1 MAMRLRAKIGLAV
14 AGVVGVLALAAA
26 AAPYLLDVEQFKP
39 ALVKAVK
46 DATGRELVIEGPM
59 KLSMFPRPQIS
70 ARQVRFANAAGS
82 IGAQMVDVSWV
93 GASPS
98 WPALM
103 RGDFEIGRLTLARP
117 KIVLETDAQGRPNW
131 EFAPGAAAA
140 QPAGAP
146 STGLHLAIG
155 RLRIV
160 DGTVSYTDPQT
171 GKTLKAEKVDLTA
184 SVQSFQG
191 PLAMKGSATVNDVPL
206 ALEFSMGAPLKGG
219 HDVVLKL
226 KVDSGTLDF
235 SGRASSIGP
244 DAEVGGVLSVATG
257 KLTDF
262 IAAVLRAVGEAQPT
276 FDASVVG
283 QFTFDGGVEYSPRR
297 LALNDFKMSAGGDT
311 ATGTLALTPGTVPLL
326 TGRLSLPKLNLEKW
340 LAMLEQPRLLAPRP
354 AATKRPPDA
363 PELAATPAF
372 NVNLALEAAE
382 VVYRKGTIRD
392 VSLGF
397 DVHRGALAVSRVRA
411 ILPGGMVLSATSAVT
426 GGPAQP
432 VASGEF
438 LVIGPRLRE
447 TLTWLE
453 IDVAG
458 VPAERLQTFEARGR
472 MVSSAGQVQVS
483 DATFAIDGIPGT
495 GALAVTL
502 GARPSVMA
510 QIDFKQFDLD
520 AYVPTERVTAATVP
534 LPAAPAIQPGD
545 APVKPAT
552 APAFG
557 LKAKVARLIYRGEPL
572 KGVEADI
579 AVQGNLLKLN
589 TLKIADLLGAKGDLR
604 GSVADFGTVPRF
616 DLAFNATMSDTDRL
630 LDYAGLPK
638 FVNGAIG
645 AATASGEVAGTI
657 GKLAVRNVAV
667 TMLGATASAAGSVV
681 LGPDFR
687 FDFARFSLQAADAS
701 RLVSVASG
709 SPQSGL
715 GALSATG
722 TFKGDPAR
730 VLFEGDLVA
739 LGSEMTGT
747 IDIKLAARPVVTATV
762 RVPGTI
768 DFDQWLGVSAA
779 PVPTTVSRPRP
790 DTAPPVVAPP
800 LPGGAPRTATAKPI
814 DLAGFRAFDAELTLF
829 TRSIVVS
836 SLRVNYGDLSA
847 TLKNGVVKVSKLT
860 GQFFAGAVDFTGTID
875 ASKATLA
882 LDFQGSL
889 QGIHLGEML
898 QGAAG
903 TNAFGNDNL
912 TVAIDGKVSI
922 MDIELNGRGNSPEEI
937 RDSLVGRGQLTGN
950 FYPAV
955 TKGSLS
961 FASFATGVGSIF
973 STEMGFNSAVLQG
986 FINNQNTISGEL
998 TLADGVLVLD
1008 KHAVHGQ
1015 NAQAT
1020 ITSHTNLLWATT
1032 DTTIV
1037 LDVGANGLADYVMT
1051 VKGPV
1056 SSPTMSTRSGSG
1068 R

>member
-1 MAMRLRAKIGLAV
+1 MTMRLRAKIGLAV
-14 AGVVGVLALAAA
+14 AAVVGVLGLAAA
-26 AAPYLLDVEQFKP
+26 AAPYLVDVEQFKP

-311 ATGTLALTPGTVPLL
+311 ATGTLALTPGMVPTL

-354 AATKRPPDA
+354 AATKRPPGA
-363 PELAATPAF
+363 PEPAATPAF

-397 DVHRGALAVSRVRA
+397 DVHKGALAVSRVRA

-432 VASGEF
+432 VASVGDGADRLQAVRSRRLCADGARHRDHGSPPGGPRDPAGGRAGETGNGAGF
-438 LVIGPRLRE
+438 RPESEGGAANLSRRAAKGRRGRHRGAGQPAQAEHPEDRRSPGGEGRSARLGGRLRHGAALRSRLQRDHARHRPPARLCRPAEVRERRDRCGHRQRRGRRHDRQAGGPKRRGHHAGRHRQRRRLSGPRLR
-447 TLTWLE
+447 LPLRLRPLL
-453 IDVAG
+453 VAG
-458 VPAERLQTFEARGR
+458 GGRKPACVGGQRQSAER
-472 MVSSAGQVQVS
+472 
-483 DATFAIDGIPGT
+483 PGC
-495 GALAVTL
+495 AV
-502 GARPSVMA
+502 GHR
-510 QIDFKQFDLD
+510 
-520 AYVPTERVTAATVP
+520 Y
-534 LPAAPAIQPGD
+534 
-545 APVKPAT
+545 
-552 APAFG
+552 
-557 LKAKVARLIYRGEPL
+557 
-572 KGVEADI
+572 
-579 AVQGNLLKLN
+579 
-589 TLKIADLLGAKGDLR
+589 
-604 GSVADFGTVPRF
+604 
-616 DLAFNATMSDTDRL
+616 
-630 LDYAGLPK
+630 
-638 FVNGAIG
+638 
-645 AATASGEVAGTI
+645 
-657 GKLAVRNVAV
+657 
-667 TMLGATASAAGSVV
+667 
-681 LGPDFR
+681 
-687 FDFARFSLQAADAS
+687 
-701 RLVSVASG
+701 
-709 SPQSGL
+709 
-715 GALSATG
+715 
-722 TFKGDPAR
+722 
-730 VLFEGDLVA
+730 
-739 LGSEMTGT
+739 
-747 IDIKLAARPVVTATV
+747 
-762 RVPGTI
+762 
-768 DFDQWLGVSAA
+768 
-779 PVPTTVSRPRP
+779 
-790 DTAPPVVAPP
+790 
-800 LPGGAPRTATAKPI
+800 
-814 DLAGFRAFDAELTLF
+814 
-829 TRSIVVS
+829 
-836 SLRVNYGDLSA
+836 
-847 TLKNGVVKVSKLT
+847 
-860 GQFFAGAVDFTGTID
+860 
-875 ASKATLA
+875 
-882 LDFQGSL
+882 L
-889 QGIHLGEML
+889 QG
-898 QGAAG
+898 
-903 TNAFGNDNL
+903 
-912 TVAIDGKVSI
+912 
-922 MDIELNGRGNSPEEI
+922 
-937 RDSLVGRGQLTGN
+937 
-950 FYPAV
+950 
-955 TKGSLS
+955 
-961 FASFATGVGSIF
+961 
-973 STEMGFNSAVLQG
+973 
-986 FINNQNTISGEL
+986 
-998 TLADGVLVLD
+998 
-1008 KHAVHGQ
+1008 
-1015 NAQAT
+1015 
-1020 ITSHTNLLWATT
+1020 
-1032 DTTIV
+1032 
-1037 LDVGANGLADYVMT
+1037 
-1051 VKGPV
+1051 
-1056 SSPTMSTRSGSG
+1056 
-1068 R
+1068 